1 MNITKGR
8 LKQIIQEELSRPQVD
23 GAFGMHRFEHR
34 FEPEEELVTVTAV
47 DILGAVSELI
57 KRSLDSGADAGS
69 LMGEVKKVFGENIPK
84 HINKLFPIDLGE

>member
-23 GAFGMHRFEHR
+23 GVFGMHR

-47 DILGAVSELI
+47 DIVGAVSELI

-69 LMGEVKKVFGENIPK
+69 LMGEVKKVFGENIPN